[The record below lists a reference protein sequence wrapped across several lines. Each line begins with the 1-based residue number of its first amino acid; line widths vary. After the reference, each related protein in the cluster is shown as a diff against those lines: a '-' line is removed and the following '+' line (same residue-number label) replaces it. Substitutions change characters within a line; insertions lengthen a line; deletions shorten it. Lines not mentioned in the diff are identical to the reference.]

1 MPKSKTD
8 TNRLNSQIESLE
20 ERLAMTA
27 NPLTG
32 FLGGGIEHHSFD
44 EPPVLN
50 QHVEQ
55 QIQQQ
60 VERTADFWRDPTEQ
74 VDLDSYFQEID
85 QHLNS
90 AHNTTGLNDVREDY
104 GFRGNG
110 QTVVVID
117 SGIAY
122 DHYALGGGF
131 GSDYRVVGGYDFTG
145 WGDDDPYDSG
155 PSGSH
160 GTHVAGIIGST
171 DSTHEGV
178 APGADLV
185 GLRVFDDDG
194 NGYFHWVESALQWV
208 HQNKDAF
215 ENPITAVNLSLGV
228 SNWNSSA
235 IPGWANLE
243 NEFAQLEA
251 DGIFIAV
258 SAGNSYQSFN
268 APGLSYP
275 AASPYVIPVM
285 SVDDSGNLSYYSQ
298 RHDRAIA
305 APGRSI
311 YSTVP
316 DYNGNNNGVTDD
328 FRAKSGTSMASPYV
342 AGASILVR
350 EAMEFVGQTGITQD
364 TIFDHMI
371 ATADSFFDSAS
382 NSSYSRLNIQA
393 AIDAL
398 MPTDD
403 YGDSAGAAH
412 SLGTITDTASVSGV
426 ISKIADADYFSFTA
440 GSTGTVSF
448 TATNMTHELAAQW
461 TAVGGTVSGANGE
474 TITLDVVAGQTYT
487 VGLGTS
493 DGLGYFDIDVTAESS
508 FSFVDWGAFLS
519 GAVNDVVVAGE
530 GWYRVEASQNGY
542 MTVQAAFDAAGG
554 DINLELYN
562 ENLELIDAGATRV
575 DVLASS
581 GEAFYVH
588 AVGTNADVDFQMT
601 NLVNLSGG
609 VVTVTGTSGDD
620 NFSFTAGST
629 YNVSVNDV
637 AYDFSLGEVST
648 VNFDGGSGTDV
659 FVAYGS
665 TGDETGELREDS
677 ASLTGANYTVTATS
691 VEQNTLH
698 GGGGS
703 DTVAVYDTAGDDIY
717 RTYVDRVEMSLST
730 GNVLAAHGFAV
741 THGYASTGQDEAFS
755 YDSAGDDLYRTYA
768 DRTVMSGSGF
778 SNETHD
784 FDKTYAYAST
794 GHDQVTTYDSAG
806 DDLYRTWHDRV
817 IMSGDGYYNY
827 AGGFDQTTAQAS
839 TGYDLVYSYDSDGDD
854 LYRAWADRVVLSGD
868 GFSNYA
874 AGFDRSYVYGSTG
887 NDVSYSY
894 DSDGDDVLRTWAD
907 RSVLSGDG
915 FYNYVQNFDRTYTYG
930 TNGDDR
936 AYLYDS
942 AGDDLY
948 RGWADRAV
956 ISGDHFYNYVQDFDR
971 TYAYASTGNDIAT
984 VYDSAGDDLFRA
996 WSDRTVMSGDGFYNY
1011 AQGFDQSTGNA
1022 STGNDTATFYDSIAD
1037 DSLLVRD
1044 WGTRLSGTG
1053 FSNTAAGFDNVSA
1066 HAVNGGDNDSDIEAV
1081 DYIFSSVGAW

>member
-8 TNRLNSQIESLE
+8 TNRLSSQIESLE
-20 ERLAMTA
+20 ERLAMSA
-27 NPLTG
+27 NPVTG
-32 FLGGGIEHHSFD
+32 FLGGGIQHHSFD

-55 QIQQQ
+55 Q

-74 VDLDSYFQEID
+74 IDLESYFQEID

-90 AHNTTGLNDVREDY
+90 AHNTTGLNNVRDDY
-104 GFRGNG
+104 GFRGSG

-131 GSDYRVVGGYDFTG
+131 GSDYRVVGGWDFTG
-145 WGDDDPYDSG
+145 TGDADPYDGG

-185 GLRVFDDDG
+185 GLRVFDDAG
-194 NGYFHWVESALQWV
+194 NGYFHWVENALKWV
-208 HQNKDAF
+208 HENKDAF

-235 IPGWANLE
+235 IPAWANLE
-243 NEFAQLEA
+243 SEFAQLEA

-258 SAGNSYQSFN
+258 SAGNSYQNYNS
-268 APGLSYP
+268 PGLSYP

-298 RHDRAIA
+298 RHERAIA

-316 DYNGNNNGVTDD
+316 DYNGNNNGITDD

-342 AGASILVR
+342 AGASVLVR
-350 EAMEFVGQTGITQD
+350 EAMQFVGMTGITQD
-364 TIFDHMI
+364 TIYDHMM

-382 NSSYSRLNIQA
+382 NDTYSRLNIQA

-403 YGDSAGAAH
+403 YGDTAGTAH
-412 SLGTITDTASVSGV
+412 SLGTINDTASVSGV
-426 ISKIADADYFSFTA
+426 ISKIADSDYFSFTA
-440 GSTGTVSF
+440 GGTGTVSF

-461 TAVGGTVSGANGE
+461 TAAGGTVSGANGE

-487 VGLGTS
+487 VGLSTS
-493 DGLGYFDIDVTAESS
+493 DGLGYFDIDVTAESG
-508 FSFVDWGAFLS
+508 FSFTDWGAFLS
-519 GAVNDVVVAGE
+519 GSVNDVNVSGE
-530 GWYRVEASQNGY
+530 GWYRVEAAQNGY

-554 DINLELYN
+554 NVALELYN
-562 ENLELIDAGATRV
+562 ENMELIDAGTTRV

-588 AVGTNADVDFQMT
+588 AVGSNADVDFQMT

-620 NFSFTAGST
+620 SFSFAAGSN
-629 YNVSVNDV
+629 YSVSVNDV
-637 AYDFSLGEVST
+637 DYNFSLGEVTT
-648 VNFDGGSGTDV
+648 VDFNGGSGTDV

-665 TGDETGELREDS
+665 AGDETGELREDS
-677 ASLTGANYTVTATS
+677 ASLTGTSYSVTATS
-691 VEQNTLH
+691 VEQSTLH
-698 GGGGS
+698 GGGGF
-703 DTVAVYDTAGDDIY
+703 DTVAVYDSAGDDTY
-717 RTYVDRVEMSLST
+717 RTYVDRVEMTLAS
-730 GNVLAAHGFAV
+730 GNLLTAYGFAE
-741 THGYASTGQDEAFS
+741 TSGYSTVGYDQAYS
-755 YDSAGDDLYRTYA
+755 YDSVGDDLYRTYE
-768 DRTVMSGSGF
+768 DRTIMSGSGF
-778 SNETHD
+778 RNTTND
-784 FDKTYAYAST
+784 FDRTYAFAST
-794 GHDQVTTYDSAG
+794 GYDQVTTYDSAG

-817 IMSGDGYYNY
+817 VMSGDGYYNH
-827 AGGFDQTTAQAS
+827 AAGFDRTTAAAS
-839 TGYDLVYSYDSDGDD
+839 TGYDRVYSYDSAGDD
-854 LYRAWADRVVLSGD
+854 LYRAWADRVVLSGA

-874 AGFDRSYVYGSTG
+874 AGFDATYVYGSTG
-887 NDVSYSY
+887 YDVSYSY
-894 DSDGDDVLRTWAD
+894 DSAGDDSLRAWSD
-907 RSVLSGDG
+907 RAVLSGDG

-930 TNGDDR
+930 TTGDDR

-956 ISGDHFYNYVQDFDR
+956 ISGTGFYNYVQNFDR

-984 VYDSAGDDLFRA
+984 VYDSAGDDLFRL

-1011 AQGFDQSTGNA
+1011 AQGFDQSTGTT
-1022 STGNDTATFYDSIAD
+1022 STGNDRAMFYDSIGD
-1037 DSLLVRD
+1037 DTLTVRD
-1044 WGTRLSGTG
+1044 WGVRLAGDG
-1053 FSNTAAGFDNVSA
+1053 FRNTANGFGTVSA
-1066 HAVNGGDNDSDIEAV
+1066 HSISGGTDIADTEAV
-1081 DYIFSSVGAW
+1081 DYVFEGVGAWNA